1 MVAHFEQL
9 TRGADH
15 AAQRLG
21 RAGVGV
27 VLGSGLSEA
36 LDNLDHP
43 QFMPYGEIAG
53 MPQPSVE
60 GHRGALVRG
69 TCNGVPVFGLCGR
82 VHLYEGRPHEEAI
95 AGVRLLSLLG
105 VHTLIITSA
114 VGSTDENM
122 GPGSLMLVSDHI
134 NLSGQNVLRGP
145 HEPRFGPRFPDL
157 SDGYDAGVMA
167 SLDETAGLL
176 KIQLERG
183 VLAQFLG
190 PTYESPAEVRM
201 ARELGARVVSM
212 SMVPEM
218 VAARQRGM
226 RVGGIACVTN
236 LAAGVQAGPIKHE
249 DVLIHSASIAA
260 NVGAL
265 ICGAAPRLAS
275 RSDKGAKRKA

>member
-1 MVAHFEQL
+1 VVAHFEQL
-9 TRGADH
+9 TRGADL
-15 AAQRLG
+15 ASQRLG

-36 LDNLDHP
+36 LDNLERP
-43 QFMPYGEIAG
+43 QFLPYAEIPG
-53 MPQPSVE
+53 MPQPTTV

-82 VHLYEGRPHEEAI
+82 VHLYEGRPGHEVI

-105 VHTLIITSA
+105 VHTLVVTSA
-114 VGSTDENM
+114 VGSTDVTM

-134 NLSGQNVLRGP
+134 NFSGQNVLVGE
-145 HEPRFGPRFPDL
+145 HDPRFGPRFPDL
-157 SDGYDAGVMA
+157 SDGYDAGVM
-167 SLDETAGLL
+167 STLDATAALIGL
-176 KIQLERG
+176 QLERG
-183 VLAQFLG
+183 ILAQFLG

-226 RVGGIACVTN
+226 RVAGIACVTN
-236 LAAGVQAGPIKHE
+236 LAAGVQAGPIHHE
-249 DVLIHSASIAA
+249 DVLIHSASLAA

-275 RSDKGAKRKA
+275 RSEQGAKRHS